1 MMAEL
6 RSLSGSDPVLRRML
20 ISGNTLS
27 RESYIL
33 AAYKGD
39 APDEALRGAPLPP
52 ELEESIPRP
61 LRHPDYR

>member
-1 MMAEL
+1 MAEL
-6 RSLSGSDPVLRRML
+6 HSLSGSDPILKRML
-20 ISGNTLS
+20 INGS
-27 RESYIL
+27 RLTRASYIL

-52 ELEESIPRP
+52 ELEESIPAP